1 MNEFGF
7 IGTGS
12 MGGAL
17 AEAVCAGAGAD
28 RVILANR
35 SPGKAE
41 RLAAR
46 LGCAV
51 GDNEKIAREA
61 KFLVLGVKPQMLPGL
76 LEGLAPVLRARTEPY
91 VLVSMAAGVSMERIA
106 ALAGG
111 KDSPVIRLMPNTP
124 AAVGQGVVLY
134 DCNELV
140 SEDDRLRLAEVLAPA
155 GLVERMEERLMD
167 AASAVSGCGPAFCD
181 LFLEALADG
190 AVACGLPRAAA
201 LRCAAQMMLGS
212 AKLALE
218 SGSHPGALKDA
229 VCSPGGSTIQGVR
242 ALEQGGFRGTV
253 MEAVIAAYERTLELG

>member
-124 AAVGQGVVLY
+124 AAGGQGVVLY